1 MRGRAG
7 GAALQDVVRA
17 LDGGP
22 AARLVRPAECLAQ
35 NAVPHARQHLR
46 VGLGGFVRRVVTR
59 VLYLKYPIFQNSIRI
74 ILYYLY
80 LINIIY
86 ILLIIDNSNCFIY
99 RAGLGCS
106 KSN

>member
-1 MRGRAG
+1 MGTPSSTTPMKIRRRGQRKRPFCSSASLIRFSSVIPLFRFFLLG
-7 GAALQDVVRA
+7 EVGQY
-17 LDGGP
+17 GP
-22 AARLVRPAECLAQ
+22 KKEEL
-35 NAVPHARQHLR
+35 
-46 VGLGGFVRRVVTR
+46 
-59 VLYLKYPIFQNSIRI
+59 LYLKYPIFQNAIRI